1 MRVYEVVVILDSS
14 LEDEQIDEY
23 LSRVESVVSSREG
36 KVFGVERWG
45 RKRFSYE
52 INHRREGYYAIVRIQ
67 GVPDTVAELDR
78 TLSISDEIIRHKIM
92 RLPEKVAAKF
102 LAGSSTSA

>member
-23 LSRVESVVSSREG
+23 LVRVESVVSSREG

-52 INHRREGYYAIVRIQ
+52 IDHRREGYYVIVRIQ